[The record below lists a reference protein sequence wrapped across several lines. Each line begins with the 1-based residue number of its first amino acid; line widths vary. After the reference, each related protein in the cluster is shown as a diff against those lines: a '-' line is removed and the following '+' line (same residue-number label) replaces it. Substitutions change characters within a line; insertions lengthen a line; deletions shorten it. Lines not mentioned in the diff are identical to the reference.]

1 MRRGGPEVVNGQYIP
16 VENPSGMPS
25 ETDPR
30 DLASPLRPTDEAEP
44 DMSFLEALTAESLG
58 PDPIE
63 EYDISISSTGL
74 DMVHDWSA
82 DTWSAGNQLVE
93 DSTDILDSSLLGSFC
108 DPILY
113 QTPQDPFDQY
123 LFTHYMDTLSLRLY
137 PVKLDSNPYRNV
149 YGSLATES
157 EPVLKA
163 IMLASAFHLSKLGK
177 LPAFAV
183 KPYRMAMQRSF
194 RDALKTQNDEWAL
207 GATVFLSIVFDVIGT
222 GMDTWSSKLIG
233 CRQLLERTLSN
244 RNLKMD
250 SGLRCM
256 LLQYNW
262 AVTMGKTLLR
272 GVLPAATFNELKCID
287 ESEKF
292 RTASQRM
299 GSSANETPSF
309 CLASA
314 LHGVAEDIEMAHH
327 QSQWWDNLPDYQMHI
342 FLRQATEYSL
352 TVERLKFT
360 PNGTDELLQLMPHV
374 AQLVNKIQAWQPN
387 VVAVQPEYMES
398 IHHFNEIWRLGM
410 ICFVHGEI
418 YCLEASDDLV
428 QTYVEASLEPLRK
441 LTWLQACLFPMF
453 MIAVHAQTEEAR
465 TVFNSK
471 LKEMHNVLGFQ
482 APLSVA
488 SVLKSIWERSDATVA
503 GKFKWKEVI
512 KDLRME
518 LNIIL

>member
-1 MRRGGPEVVNGQYIP
+1 
-16 VENPSGMPS
+16 
-25 ETDPR
+25 
-30 DLASPLRPTDEAEP
+30 
-44 DMSFLEALTAESLG
+44 
-58 PDPIE
+58 
-63 EYDISISSTGL
+63 
-74 DMVHDWSA
+74 
-82 DTWSAGNQLVE
+82 
-93 DSTDILDSSLLGSFC
+93 
-108 DPILY
+108 
-113 QTPQDPFDQY
+113 
-123 LFTHYMDTLSLRLY
+123 
-137 PVKLDSNPYRNV
+137 
-149 YGSLATES
+149 
-157 EPVLKA
+157 
-163 IMLASAFHLSKLGK
+163 
-177 LPAFAV
+177 
-183 KPYRMAMQRSF
+183 
-194 RDALKTQNDEWAL
+194 
-207 GATVFLSIVFDVIGT
+207 
-222 GMDTWSSKLIG
+222 MDTWSSKLIG

-262 AVTMGKTLLR
+262 AVIMGKTLLR

-418 YCLEASDDLV
+418 YGLEASDDLV

>member
-1 MRRGGPEVVNGQYIP
+1 MRRGGPEVVNGQHVPI
-16 VENPSGMPS
+16 ENPSDMPS
-25 ETDPR
+25 ETHPR
-30 DLASPLRPTDEAEP
+30 DLASPLGLTDEPEPEP

-58 PDPIE
+58 PNPIE
-63 EYDISISSTGL
+63 EYDISISSTDL
-74 DMVHDWSA
+74 DMIQDWSA
-82 DTWSAGNQLVE
+82 DTWSAGNQLIE
-93 DSTDILDSSLLGSFC
+93 DSADILDSSLLGSFC

-123 LFTHYMDTLSLRLY
+123 LFSHYMDALSLRLY
-137 PVKLDSNPYRNV
+137 PIKLDSNPYRTV
-149 YGSLATES
+149 YGALATES

-183 KPYRMAMQRSF
+183 KPYRIAMQRSF
-194 RDALKTQNDEWAL
+194 RDALKTQNDEWGL

-272 GVLPAATFNELKCID
+272 GVVPAATFNELKCID
-287 ESEKF
+287 ETS
-292 RTASQRM
+292 T
-299 GSSANETPSF
+299 
-309 CLASA
+309 

-327 QSQWWDNLPDYQMHI
+327 QSQWWDNLPDYQMHL

-387 VVAVQPEYMES
+387 VVTVQSEYMES
-398 IHHFNEIWRLGM
+398 IRYFNEIWRLGM
-410 ICFVHGEI
+410 ICFVHSEI
-418 YCLEASDDLV
+418 YGLESSDPLV

-441 LTWLQACLFPMF
+441 LTWLQACLFPVF
-453 MIAVHAQTEEAR
+453 MIAVHAQTEGAR
-465 TVFNSK
+465 AVFDSK

-482 APLSVA
+482 SPLSVA

-503 GKFKWKEVI
+503 GKFKWKDVI